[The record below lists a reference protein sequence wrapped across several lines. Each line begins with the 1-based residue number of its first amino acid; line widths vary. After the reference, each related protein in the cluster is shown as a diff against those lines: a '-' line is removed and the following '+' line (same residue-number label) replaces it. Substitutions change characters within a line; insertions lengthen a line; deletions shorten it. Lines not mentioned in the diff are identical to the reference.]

1 MHVNDFCVMHFVQD
15 RGIDRTIFQKPE
27 KLHLTVGTLAL
38 LNNQEV
44 QQALHTLEECKSS
57 LVQ

>member
-1 MHVNDFCVMHFVQD
+1 MIVLLLVQD

-38 LNNQEV
+38 LNNQEI
-44 QQALHTLEECKSS
+44 QQALQILEECKSS
-57 LVQ
+57 LIK